1 MHNVDDIEGL
11 DMIPVGAIPPNPSEM
26 LYSSQFEQLISQ
38 LKTKYDYII
47 IDCPPIDIVADAQ
60 IIGRLTDMT
69 VFVVRAGMFDKADL
83 HQIQELYDTNRYR
96 NIALI
101 LNGVDIKNSYYS
113 NRYYGYGNKY
123 ADYIKE

>member
-1 MHNVDDIEGL
+1 
-11 DMIPVGAIPPNPSEM
+11 
-26 LYSSQFEQLISQ
+26 
-38 LKTKYDYII
+38 
-47 IDCPPIDIVADAQ
+47 
-60 IIGRLTDMT
+60 MT